1 MKKILTYPL
10 LIILIST
17 CIFSLSGC
25 KDDESPT
32 PDYSIVSDDIIEVIS
47 LHDNG
52 WIKEGKKK
60 VLDEVT
66 TEFEYY
72 ENGYLKHAKT
82 FSRYPAYHLESEV
95 YRSSNNLP
103 VSSKYYSSEG
113 KLYMEFEYTNGSLA
127 SKKLLL
133 PESSTEYIYQN
144 GNIQS
149 ITYTSSEANNQ
160 SITTFK
166 ASENTRNLQVKFD
179 GDIMYEADYPYYK
192 GKSPGTAANILSG
205 MPLAITTQSNE
216 TSSIRVNT
224 SSVQSATWKS
234 LNEIQ
239 KLIDDKH
246 STNDYG
252 TYGAYKQKYPHIS
265 LFTTDLQRTIQEE
278 HPFLEIDQMLMGGG
292 YFIKNYESTT
302 ESIWIIRDSLRTAYG
317 DDAKKFELLYGTG
330 IISRVYYG
338 IQYALVGTIRN
349 MPSDPTL
356 ASDIKN
362 LAYNQ
367 YSYLTTGR
375 NALTDGEQAKLD
387 KVWLE
392 FKLFSTEGKY
402 NAGIVITSPEQLD
415 KLFDELNNA
424 NPSVIHYSY
433 EAY

>member
-95 YRSSNNLP
+95 YRSSDNLP

-192 GKSPGTAANILSG
+192 GKSPGTASSITSNPFEERKAGWPVISAEPRRARMKKYEPSALSG
-205 MPLAITTQSNE
+205 RKEANTGVSKTPSH
-216 TSSIRVNT
+216 SS
-224 SSVQSATWKS
+224 
-234 LNEIQ
+234 
-239 KLIDDKH
+239 
-246 STNDYG
+246 
-252 TYGAYKQKYPHIS
+252 YK
-265 LFTTDLQRTIQEE
+265 
-278 HPFLEIDQMLMGGG
+278 G
-292 YFIKNYESTT
+292 
-302 ESIWIIRDSLRTAYG
+302 
-317 DDAKKFELLYGTG
+317 
-330 IISRVYYG
+330 
-338 IQYALVGTIRN
+338 
-349 MPSDPTL
+349 
-356 ASDIKN
+356 
-362 LAYNQ
+362 
-367 YSYLTTGR
+367 
-375 NALTDGEQAKLD
+375 
-387 KVWLE
+387 
-392 FKLFSTEGKY
+392 
-402 NAGIVITSPEQLD
+402 
-415 KLFDELNNA
+415 
-424 NPSVIHYSY
+424 
-433 EAY
+433 